1 MLCDYLEVQ
10 NERVGGRLRSEGIC
24 IYKQLIHI
32 VVRKKLTH
40 LKAIL
45 KIILKINKNF
55 KKQTQL
61 LKLYTLT

>member
-1 MLCDYLEVQ
+1 MICDYLEVQ
-10 NERVGGRLRSEGIC
+10 NERVGGRLGSEGIC
-24 IYKQLIHI
+24 IYKQLTHL

-45 KIILKINKNF
+45 KINKNL
-55 KKQTQL
+55 KKQTKL